1 METFWQS
8 EVVIVE
14 TNGQQKE
21 EEGGGFR
28 LQCPKFFTCQH
39 QACSFAVLMLYKSSG
54 GNSVPFVKNPLDHHV
69 NHSKSNFQE
78 AFRTKL
84 ELTAAEG
91 SSLYQQIRLLRYL
104 SHSAVD
110 KFDGFSQIKNWKKS
124 VCQRLSPWNVS
135 DGQTGDTVPL
145 FPSSC

>member
-1 METFWQS
+1 MSTIPNQ
-8 EVVIVE
+8 I
-14 TNGQQKE
+14 
-21 EEGGGFR
+21 
-28 LQCPKFFTCQH
+28 
-39 QACSFAVLMLYKSSG
+39 
-54 GNSVPFVKNPLDHHV
+54 
-69 NHSKSNFQE
+69 FQE

-84 ELTAAEG
+84 ELTVAEG
-91 SSLYQQIRLLRYL
+91 SSLYQQRRLLRYP

-110 KFDGFSQIKNWKKS
+110 KFDGFSKIKHWKKS